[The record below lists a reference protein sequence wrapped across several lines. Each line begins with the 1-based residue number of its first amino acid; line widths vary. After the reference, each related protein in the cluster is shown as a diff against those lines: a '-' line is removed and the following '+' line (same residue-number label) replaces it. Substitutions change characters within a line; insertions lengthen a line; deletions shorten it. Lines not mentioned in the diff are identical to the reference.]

1 MKQHKTKG
9 ERLHEQLTECLASN
23 PKGLPYSQC
32 SRECVEENYWV
43 IDKGGNECFSS
54 QKLKNQQPFE
64 VRSLDANGAA
74 KKSWLVCVDEGLIK
88 SQKSNNEPRCDNL
101 LFNDDIFFFVEAKM
115 RVMDKKWEQEFDD
128 AIKNKIPKT
137 KQLLDSK
144 MGEFGYAIAQKIGI
158 AIPFAGTNS
167 RVPRKK
173 TLYNEEQSFLEARE
187 KLEKWVTKL
196 TLSETIVL

>member
-9 ERLHEQLTECLASN
+9 EKLHEQLIECLASN

-32 SRECVEENYWV
+32 SRECVEGNYWV
-43 IDKGGNECFSS
+43 IDQGGNECFSP

-64 VRSLDANGAA
+64 VKSKDSNGLA

-115 RVMDKKWEQEFDD
+115 RVMGKKWEQEFDD
-128 AIKNKIPKT
+128 AIRNKVPKT

-144 MGEFGYAIAQKIGI
+144 MGESGYAIAQKIGI
-158 AIPFAGTNS
+158 AIPFVGTNS
-167 RVPRKK
+167 RVPRRK
-173 TLYNEEQSFLEARE
+173 TLYNQEQILLEVRG
-187 KLEKWVTKL
+187 KLGNWVSKL
-196 TLSETIVL
+196 TLGEIIEL